1 MGILVNEEPR
11 PGNKP
16 NDPETAGHP
25 LQRLIIKILCALVIL
40 TAGFLCLVA
49 VNSGAPEVATVK
61 MVLGLIVL
69 WIVLGGTLMY
79 HFRDRARACILRL
92 PFDWRVKFVLFA
104 TILALIEEAI
114 AVLMTNLAP
123 FFGVK
128 VGEAYVT
135 ASTDYL
141 DVVLFHGVVVL
152 VPLFIAWSLILSR
165 YDFSPFAVF
174 LLFGIMGIVCE
185 TAINPAGAIT
195 GFAMW
200 IFIYGLMVYLPT
212 YCIPSDR
219 GAQKPIWYHH
229 LLAIPVAFLI
239 ALPLLIPIVY
249 LLVNVL
255 QHPTRAHF

>member
-1 MGILVNEEPR
+1 
-11 PGNKP
+11 
-16 NDPETAGHP
+16 
-25 LQRLIIKILCALVIL
+25 
-40 TAGFLCLVA
+40 
-49 VNSGAPEVATVK
+49 
-61 MVLGLIVL
+61 
-69 WIVLGGTLMY
+69 
-79 HFRDRARACILRL
+79 
-92 PFDWRVKFVLFA
+92 
-104 TILALIEEAI
+104 
-114 AVLMTNLAP
+114 
-123 FFGVK
+123 

-195 GFAMW
+195 GVAMW

-212 YCIPSDR
+212 YCIPSER
-219 GAQKPIWYHH
+219 GARKPRWHH
-229 LLAIPVAFLI
+229 HVLAIPVAFLI

-255 QHPTRAHF
+255 QHPTGAHF